1 MIAEKPRCCQCVLT
15 EKLGN
20 TGLLKSAYGSSLLK
34 DPALGTLGK
43 LAYSAV
49 SEGAEEFS
57 EGLADPLLKN
67 LTYEP
72 AAVAAFAETLLPSSG
87 GIGVY
92 PTFVHVDVREQRS
105 RWKETN

>member
-1 MIAEKPRCCQCVLT
+1 MGQRAAYGAGSAAGMLT

-20 TGLLKSAYGSSLLK
+20 TGLLKSAYGGSLLK

-49 SEGAEEFS
+49 SEGAEEFA

-67 LTYEP
+67 LTYDP
-72 AAVAAFAETLLPSSG
+72 AAVYDDAWLRESQLWRSGKSQTDSGCISGETVIS
-87 GIGVY
+87 Y
-92 PTFVHVDVREQRS
+92 
-105 RWKETN
+105 